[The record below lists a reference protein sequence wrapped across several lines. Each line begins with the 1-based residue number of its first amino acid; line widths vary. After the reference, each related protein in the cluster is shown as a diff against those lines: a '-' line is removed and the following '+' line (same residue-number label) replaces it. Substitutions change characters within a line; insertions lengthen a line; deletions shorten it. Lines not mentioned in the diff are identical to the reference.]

1 MLKELGFWSPTVMIV
16 VLVCTECRLYA
27 GWRPFSHLDVTD
39 YGILGQL
46 PHFFEYFFTQ
56 QK

>member
-16 VLVCTECRLYA
+16 VLVCTECGLYA
-27 GWRPFSHLDVTD
+27 GRRPFSHLDFD
-39 YGILGQL
+39 YGGILGQL
-46 PHFFEYFFTQ
+46 PHFFEHFFTQ

>member
-16 VLVCTECRLYA
+16 VLVCTECGLYA
-27 GWRPFSHLDVTD
+27 GRRPFSHLDFD
-39 YGILGQL
+39 YSGILGQL
-46 PHFFEYFFTQ
+46 PHFFEHFFTQ